1 MKTFKTFVLV
11 GLILI
16 GGQSMAQ
23 KGFQLGVKGGVT
35 LNQII
40 TDGGT
45 LGKNISQSYD
55 TKTGYVG
62 GVWGKFGDKVFL
74 QPEILLVQKG
84 GTIDV
89 QNLGKVKFSYNNLD
103 VPILVG
109 FKVLSIFN
117 VHAGPVASF
126 NLTQDKNLSGALK
139 DLTSEGEIIK
149 KASYGYQL
157 GAGVKILGINLDIRK
172 IGSLSDVSSLN
183 LSTNQ
188 FKDSGWIVTVGF
200 KII

>member
-1 MKTFKTFVLV
+1 MKTFKIIVCL
-11 GLILI
+11 GLIFI
-16 GGQSMAQ
+16 AGNTMAQ
-23 KGFQLGVKGGVT
+23 KGFQLGIKGGVT

-55 TKTGYVG
+55 SKTGYVG
-62 GVWGKFGDKVFL
+62 GIWGKFGDKIFL
-74 QPEILLVQKG
+74 QPEVLLVQKG

-117 VHAGPVASF
+117 IHAGPVASF

-139 DLTSEGEIIK
+139 DLTSQGEVMK

-157 GAGVKILGINLDIRK
+157 GAGVKVMGINLDIRK
-172 IGSLSDVSSLN
+172 IGSLSDVSNLN
-183 LSTNQ
+183 LSNNQ